1 MHDLKLT
8 GPQVKQLADALM
20 EAFPAQAAL
29 SRMVRYGL
37 NENLA
42 AIVGGGSLNEMV
54 FDLITLWAEPQART
68 DELIVAARES
78 NPRNPALRVVAEQF
92 KLAAESA
99 QLEKIVRKLVEFADP
114 EKWREE
120 MSQREVTVCRV
131 ETPGSFGTGFLL
143 GPTVAMTNH
152 HVVESVIQDPS
163 LRDKVVLRFDYKWT
177 ADGKTLREGQE
188 YRLASN
194 DDWLIDKSPA
204 NDLDYALLKLAGTPG
219 NDSVGGQTGAPS
231 RSWLSPSAHKFEVGD
246 PLFVIQHPESKPLK
260 FAPGSIT
267 GTSPAQNRVTYDT
280 NTEYGSSGSPCFTS
294 NWDLV
299 ALHHSRV
306 SNANEGIVFS
316 AILAQDKVKAAL
328 GT

>member
-1 MHDLKLT
+1 MKLKLT
-8 GPQVKQLADALM
+8 GPQIKQLSDALM
-20 EAFPAQAAL
+20 DAFPAEAAL
-29 SRMVRYGL
+29 RRMIRFGL

-42 AIVGGGSLNEMV
+42 AIVGGGSLNDMV

-68 DELIVAARES
+68 DELIVAARECNPS
-78 NPRNPALRVVAEQF
+78 NTGLRAVAEQF
-92 KLAAESA
+92 KLAAESDL
-99 QLEKIVRKLVEFADP
+99 LEKIVRRRVEFADP
-114 EKWREE
+114 EQWREK
-120 MSQREVTVCRV
+120 MCQREVTVCRV
-131 ETPGSFGTGFLL
+131 EIPTSFGTGFLL
-143 GPTVAMTNH
+143 GPSVAMTNY
-152 HVVESVIQDPS
+152 HVVKDVIEDPS
-163 LRDKVVLRFDYKWT
+163 SRDKVVLRFDYKMT

-194 DDWLIDKSPA
+194 DDWLIDKSQS
-204 NDLDYALLKLAGTPG
+204 DELDYALMRLEGTPG
-219 NDSVGGQTGAPS
+219 KDSVGGQTGAPS
-231 RSWLSPSAHKFEVGD
+231 RGWLNPSAHKFEVGD

-306 SNANEGIVFS
+306 PNANEGILFS
-316 AILAQDKVKAAL
+316 AIMAQPKVKAAL
-328 GT
+328 ET